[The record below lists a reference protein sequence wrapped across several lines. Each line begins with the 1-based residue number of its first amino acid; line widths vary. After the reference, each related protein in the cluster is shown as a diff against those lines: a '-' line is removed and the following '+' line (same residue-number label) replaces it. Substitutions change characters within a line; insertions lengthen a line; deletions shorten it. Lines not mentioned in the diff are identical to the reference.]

1 MYPIYL
7 NSPSFIFISLIQSWP
22 LSFTAAGT
30 HADQWSQEIVI
41 DSSYCHSS
49 GVHAFC
55 AERGDTGPRYK
66 HCCKLCHIHLHTHT
80 KSRALELC
88 VPFIR
93 TQKNLKK
100 LTESKGNTKA
110 LYGLFTVYNLPYVYK
125 SLNLTQVDKEKD
137 TTTLYLPVNEVKCHF
152 ISHVTAE
159 LNKRLIIFAFP

>member
-88 VPFIR
+88 GPFIR
-93 TQKNLKK
+93 TRKNLKNRLK
-100 LTESKGNTKA
+100 ARETQKHCMDSGYITEEYHRTHKHSDLVVHVQVYCLQPA
-110 LYGLFTVYNLPYVYK
+110 LCL
-125 SLNLTQVDKEKD
+125 
-137 TTTLYLPVNEVKCHF
+137 
-152 ISHVTAE
+152 
-159 LNKRLIIFAFP
+159 

>member
-49 GVHAFC
+49 GVHASC

-88 VPFIR
+88 GPFIR
-93 TQKNLKK
+93 TQKNLKNR
-100 LTESKGNTKA
+100 LKA
-110 LYGLFTVYNLPYVYK
+110 RETQKHCMACLLFTTCPMSINHSIPLK
-125 SLNLTQVDKEKD
+125 
-137 TTTLYLPVNEVKCHF
+137 
-152 ISHVTAE
+152 
-159 LNKRLIIFAFP
+159 